1 MKIASIVLLLLYSA
15 LMFVTLFVKDKNI
28 KLTKLLAAMGIVF
41 AIIHTVLYFVA
52 KTHWSILLI
61 SLLLFMAYAITND
74 ILTKKPHIFHWIV
87 RFIISAVI
95 FVLFVV

>member
-1 MKIASIVLLLLYSA
+1 MKIVSIVLLLLYSA
-15 LMFVTLFVKDKNI
+15 LMFATLFVKDKNI

-61 SLLLFMAYAITND
+61 SLLLFMAYAITNG
-74 ILTKKPHIFHWIV
+74 ILTKKPHILHWIV